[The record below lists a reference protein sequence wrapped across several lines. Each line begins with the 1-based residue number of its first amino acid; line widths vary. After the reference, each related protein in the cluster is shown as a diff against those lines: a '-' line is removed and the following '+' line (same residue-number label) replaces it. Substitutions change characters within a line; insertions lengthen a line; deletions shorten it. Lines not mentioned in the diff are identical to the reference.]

1 MKYWDN
7 LSTAAKIWAAVAVAI
22 VATGGAFTVVSS
34 AAEKVEPYFYAHRGY
49 VRWYVLAQEEPR
61 DLVVKQIYDFQRADW
76 IERKEKELDGLI
88 TDIRDGEVRLLEMK
102 DATAKSLQAQIL
114 GDKRRSRDKLAD
126 EIKKIRDAKQP

>member
-61 DLVVKQIYDFQRADW
+61 DKVVKQIFDFQRSDW
-76 IERKEKELDGLI
+76 IERKEKELDDLVAE
-88 TDIRDGEVRLLEMK
+88 IRDGEVKLLEMK
-102 DATAKSLQAQIL
+102 DATAKSLQTQIL
-114 GDKRRSRDKLAD
+114 SDKRRKRDKLTED
-126 EIKKIRDAKQP
+126 IRQIRDAKQQ